1 MKRDNIIIGSRG
13 SKLAIIY
20 AEKVKSEISKF
31 YSGKIEIRKIITSG
45 DQNQNERLSSMGG
58 KGMFSTDIE
67 KELLE
72 NKIDIAVHALKDM
85 PSADTNGLT
94 TNCFLKRNSPN
105 EILISKNLK
114 FNDLKQGS
122 VIGTSSFRR
131 EYQLRNVRADL
142 VYKLIRG
149 NVDTRIKKLENN
161 NEYDAI
167 ILSKAGIDSLNL
179 QNKITD
185 EFDVA
190 KLVPCAGQGII
201 AIQCNENNQD
211 ILRLIEKINDK
222 QTRIIA
228 NTERE
233 VLKILE
239 GDCDT
244 AIGVFAIIKNNK
256 IELTAELFSVDGKSR
271 FFIKE
276 DDDIENH
283 MILAKKIAGDLKIK
297 SKGSYKG

>member
-85 PSADTNGLT
+85 PSTDTKGLT

-114 FNDLKQGS
+114 FNELKQGS

-149 NVDTRIKKLENN
+149 NVDTRIKKLEND
-161 NEYDAI
+161 EYDAI

-185 EFDVA
+185 EFDVS

-201 AIQCNENNQD
+201 AIQCNENNPD

-244 AIGVFAIIKNNK
+244 AIGVFATIKNNK

>member
-72 NKIDIAVHALKDM
+72 YKIDIAVHALKDM
-85 PSADTNGLT
+85 PSADTIGLT

-149 NVDTRIKKLENN
+149 NVDTRIKKLEN

-244 AIGVFAIIKNNK
+244 AIGVFATIKNNK